1 MERRKFTM
9 IKKEFKLLLLLYFV
23 CATLLSPCL
32 YAATGQGDEQGLKV
46 VAATSK
52 VVMADQQVK
61 TVPANTHPAFWG
73 LGIALIGF
81 VALSRRRGI

>member
-1 MERRKFTM
+1 MV
-9 IKKEFKLLLLLYFV
+9 KKEFKLLLSLYFV
-23 CATLLSPCL
+23 SAMLLSPCL
-32 YAATGQGDEQGLKV
+32 YAATVQGNEQELKV
-46 VAATSK
+46 VAVTSK

-73 LGIALIGF
+73 LGVALIGF